1 MGSDTV
7 IAIPHHLQHLVTT
20 AASDEENI
28 VNSNFLQENDL
39 SDHVHITNI
48 LDEKASSRNEAL
60 DRWPTLFEI
69 LNRKTQA
76 PVDLWSFYVYMRD
89 TQQSIDYLDF
99 WLDSVQHINLCKA
112 YVKGL
117 KKSIIVDGANAKQ
130 YKLDGGYDDYDY
142 DDDYDDTYDDEDYD
156 EENEKTRV
164 MEDQQRQQL
173 QQQQQPQQ
181 QQQGS
186 TQQDDLDAYDSQLI
200 PPSALAGPEA
210 LNANRNSNLTNRS
223 SNSTGNISGFNNQ
236 SNRNSNTKSVSSS
249 VLLDLLMKQDLLEDN
264 DAQRLS
270 QFLRGEGSIRT
281 SDPLIRSKINDLDKR
296 TQNMRNSNLSL
307 INNPNDPSNTP
318 GVMGSGS
325 NLNIDATANEAVAA
339 ANEITN
345 TIIKPEMVETLIKQ
359 EMEKANRRSQQ
370 QYGNGINNDEVKRQ
384 NRKSKSHYVTRVLLR
399 RSTQHLLNTYFT
411 ENAEKKIVIPE
422 DMVRRVLYSLEVE
435 GRDDPEVFDE
445 AREYVFKAM
454 EHEAYPNFLR
464 YNAMG
469 NITQNSTV
477 YRLIFAIFCAFAG
490 FWVGYALIFL
500 KWDPK
505 PERAV
510 VTIPF
515 FFSSYSFFSSIFRID
530 PILMFLGYGEN
541 KLGSYGLVKIKEPF
555 VKKFLIKRSL
565 FVSFLICIVAAAF
578 SIIFA
583 LVPGRR
589 IQS

>member
-20 AASDEENI
+20 AGSDEENV

-117 KKSIIVDGANAKQ
+117 KKSIITDGANAKQ
-130 YKLDGGYDDYDY
+130 YKLDGGYDDYGY

-156 EENEKTRV
+156 ENEKTRV
-164 MEDQQRQQL
+164 IEEQQIQQS
-173 QQQQQPQQ
+173 QQQQQQQ

-200 PPSALAGPEA
+200 PPSGLAGPEP
-210 LNANRNSNLTNRS
+210 LNTNRNSNLTNRS
-223 SNSTGNISGFNNQ
+223 SNSTGIISGFNNNQ

-307 INNPNDPSNTP
+307 LNNNPNDP
-318 GVMGSGS
+318 VVGSGS
-325 NLNIDATANEAVAA
+325 LLNIDATASEAVAA

-370 QYGNGINNDEVKRQ
+370 HYGNINNNNSDEVKRQ
-384 NRKSKSHYVTRVLLR
+384 KRNSKSHYVTRVLLR
-399 RSTQHLLNTYFT
+399 RSTQHLLNTYFK

-469 NITQNSTV
+469 NITQNSSV

-530 PILMFLGYGEN
+530 PILTFLGYGEN

-565 FVSFLICIVAAAF
+565 FVSILICIVGAAL
-578 SIIFA
+578 SILFA